1 MLVVSITLI
10 SNILLHS
17 QSHSQSVNIMS
28 KIMLFSQRSSGDHYL
43 GYHGWKDTNRQY
55 QVGDFQDPAHFFP
68 SSKVGNISIIVRLE
82 FDRFRYRHNRIKKT
96 YKRYFLPKKIL
107 LTKWKTY
114 NNLKWMMCFGLD
126 SSFLGLIGLG
136 SQSGG
141 SITTSKLFRKKRP
154 LL

>member
-28 KIMLFSQRSSGDHYL
+28 EIMLFSQRSSGDHYL

-55 QVGDFQDPAHFFP
+55 QVGYFSGSRSFFP

-96 YKRYFLPKKIL
+96 YKRYFVPKKML
-107 LTKWKTY
+107 Y
-114 NNLKWMMCFGLD
+114 LKWMMCFGLD
-126 SSFLGLIGLG
+126 SSSLGLIGLG